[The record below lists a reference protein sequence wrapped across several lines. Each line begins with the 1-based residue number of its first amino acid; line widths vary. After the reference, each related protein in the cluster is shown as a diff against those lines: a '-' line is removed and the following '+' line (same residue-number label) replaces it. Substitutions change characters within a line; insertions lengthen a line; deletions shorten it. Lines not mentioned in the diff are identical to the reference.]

1 MVRVL
6 RAKIEPQSG
15 SKLSHT
21 HAPEPARSCDHDSDM
36 QLPWIAMDARRARL
50 ACCQENAL
58 YQANDVFS
66 LGDSAM
72 G

>member
-1 MVRVL
+1 
-6 RAKIEPQSG
+6 
-15 SKLSHT
+15 
-21 HAPEPARSCDHDSDM
+21 
-36 QLPWIAMDARRARL
+36 MDARHARHARHARL

-72 G
+72 D

>member
-1 MVRVL
+1 MR
-6 RAKIEPQSG
+6 
-15 SKLSHT
+15 
-21 HAPEPARSCDHDSDM
+21 
-36 QLPWIAMDARRARL
+36 LPWIAMDARHARHARL